1 MLKLNLSSDPR
12 WVDLAGS
19 VRIKARPLSSAMM
32 LAARSEPR
40 VTALVE
46 SKDESDEGAIA
57 LEVAKVIAGL
67 VIEDWDGVGDETGQP
82 VAVSESWIS
91 ALLDL
96 WPMFEAFQEKIV
108 AGAMLVDAEKNV

>member
-1 MLKLNLSSDPR
+1 MLKLNLSSDPC
-12 WVDLAGS
+12 WVDLAAGI
-19 VRIKARPLSSAMM
+19 RIKTRPLTSAMM
-32 LAARSEPR
+32 LAARNDPR

-46 SKDESDEGAIA
+46 AKDEFDEDAVA

-67 VIEDWDGVGDETGQP
+67 VIEDWDGIGDETGQP

-108 AGAMLVDAEKNV
+108 AGAMLVGAEKNV